1 MPKSRPPIVKRSL
14 FSFVFEGNI
23 KLQILLLVI
32 ILIMVALRVLPL
44 EMQKR
49 IVNHAIKLKD
59 VDLLILYCMLY
70 LVAIVSA
77 SVLKMAANA
86 LQTYIGQRALANMRK
101 ALYHHIITLPLHF
114 FRKTQPGMVVTALV
128 TELATAGDFVGVALA
143 GPVTSIL
150 TLVAFAV
157 YLFWLNPLLA
167 AVSMVTYPIVLF
179 LVPLLQKRA
188 NRANKQRVDAT
199 REMSSAIGETITGIH
214 EVQSN
219 GSFSIENRRFDRIVD
234 QLFKI
239 RMTWTLYRYAV
250 KVTNNFF
257 NNLSPFIVFI
267 LGGYLAMHGRL
278 ELGSMVA
285 FLSAQERVA
294 EPWKE
299 LLDNYQTFQ
308 DASVRYRRTMQSFD
322 LFPDHALIPE
332 GRAPYALPGAIDI
345 QDLRFVTENDIVLLK
360 DISLRL
366 APGEHLAVVGFSG
379 SGKSTLAQCI
389 GQLYRYT
396 GGSVKI
402 GGHEVVTLT
411 KSDVAHNIGY
421 VSQTPFI
428 FDGTIA
434 DNLFYACNARQGMA
448 DTKDSPMPTRDDAIA
463 ILHQTGIFVD
473 VLRFGMNTII
483 PEGTDEPLVA
493 DLLHIRAKLQQDYGP
508 ALADA
513 VEFYDEQKYLYH
525 ADIATNIIFG
535 TPIRT
540 DLSAERRMESPFF
553 REFLEEAKLTPHLIQ
568 LGIDLLHPLIDV
580 LGSLPPQPIFFKQ
593 SPVEPS
599 EMPHF
604 NELYH
609 QIRNKTI
616 DALTD
621 REQQAVLQLALRFT
635 PGVHKLIS
643 LPPRLE
649 TLILEARVLFR
660 STIEKQDGGSV
671 AFYRMADYIHTQ
683 TILNNIFFGQIKTGK
698 SSAQE
703 RINQSIIQLL
713 IEEDLLETI
722 IETGMQFMVGS
733 KGENL
738 SGGQRQK
745 LAIAR
750 ALLKKP
756 PVLIMDEATS
766 ALDNQSQARIQ
777 NLLQKRWKG
786 KSTLISVVHRLDTIV
801 EFDKVAVMKAGRIVE
816 IGTYAELMQ
825 KKGHLYELE
834 HGNA

>member
-1 MPKSRPPIVKRSL
+1 MPKDRPPIVKRSL
-14 FSFVFEGNI
+14 YSFVFEGNI
-23 KLQILLLVI
+23 KLQILLLII

-49 IVNHAIKLKD
+49 IVNHAIKLKK
-59 VDLLILYCMLY
+59 VDMLVLYSLIY
-70 LVAIVSA
+70 LGAIVVA
-77 SVLKMAANA
+77 SGLKMAANA
-86 LQTYIGQRALANMRK
+86 LQTYIGQRALANIRQ

-114 FRKTQPGMVVTALV
+114 FRKTQPGMVVSALV
-128 TELATAGDFVGVALA
+128 TEIAPAGDFVGVALA
-143 GPVTSIL
+143 GPVTSVL
-150 TLVAFAV
+150 TLLAFAA

-167 AVSMVTYPIVLF
+167 AISMVTYPIVLF
-179 LVPLLQKRA
+179 LVPLIQKHA
-188 NRANKQRVDAT
+188 NEANKRRVDAT
-199 REMSSAIGETITGIH
+199 REMSSIIGETITGIH

-219 GSFSIENRRFDRIVD
+219 GAFSIENQRFDRIVE
-234 QLFKI
+234 QLFRI
-239 RMTWTLYRYAV
+239 RMVWNLYRFGV

-257 NNLSPFIVFI
+257 NNLSPFVVFL

-278 ELGSMVA
+278 ELGAMVA

-308 DASVRYRRTMQSFD
+308 DASIRYRRTMQRFD
-322 LFPDHALIPE
+322 IQPDHALLPA
-332 GRAPYALPGAIDI
+332 GREPIELPGDIDI
-345 QDLRFVTENDIVLLK
+345 RGLNFITENGIQLLR
-360 DISLRL
+360 DISLTL
-366 APGEHLAVVGFSG
+366 DQGEHLAVVGFSG

-396 GGSVKI
+396 GGTVSI
-402 GGHEVVTLT
+402 GGQEVAALS
-411 KSDVAHNIGY
+411 KSDMALTIGY
-421 VSQTPFI
+421 VSQAPFI

-434 DNLFYACNARQGMA
+434 DNLFYACKALQGTATVVGRQL
-448 DTKDSPMPTRDDAIA
+448 PTRDDAIA
-463 ILHQTGIFVD
+463 MLHQTGIFVD
-473 VLRFGMNTII
+473 VLGFGMNTVI
-483 PEGTDEPLVA
+483 PEGSEEQLVA
-493 DLLHIRAKLQQDYGP
+493 DLLRIRAKLQQDYGQ
-508 ALADA
+508 ALADV
-513 VEFYDEQKYLYH
+513 VEFYDEQQYLYY
-525 ADIATNIIFG
+525 ADIATNIVFG

-540 DLSAERRMESPFF
+540 DLGPDRRLDSPFF
-553 REFLEEAKLTPHLIQ
+553 REFLEEADLTPHLIH
-568 LGIDLLHPLIDV
+568 LGINLLHPLIDI
-580 LGSLPPQPIFFKQ
+580 LGSLPPQPVFFKQ
-593 SPVEPS
+593 SPVDPS

-616 DALTD
+616 DELTD
-621 REQQAVLQLALRFT
+621 KERQAVVQLALRFT

-643 LPPRLE
+643 LPPRLKA
-649 TLILEARVLFR
+649 LILRGRSLFR
-660 STIEKQDGGSV
+660 SKIESQENGVV

-683 TILNNIFFGQIKTGK
+683 TILNNVFFGQIKTGK

-722 IETGMQFMVGS
+722 VEAGMQFMVGS

-766 ALDNQSQARIQ
+766 ALDNKSQARIQ

-801 EFDKVAVMKAGRIVE
+801 EFDKVAVMKAGKIVE